1 MRFDSQSTVLNLA
14 GNNSHGGREKSGKA
28 GREEAT
34 DSSSSSSVLRKVA
47 EFQNVM
53 ADLYLQQAEADEML
67 FFLAVD
73 YKRILQSVDSALAY
87 RRRALKLLQK
97 EIKKNGG
104 SKVRSDKNLSGL
116 KNTLDH
122 TIFKKKLFPKMC
134 QIL

>member
-1 MRFDSQSTVLNLA
+1 MFCPSLRLMIA

-28 GREEAT
+28 GREEGS
-34 DSSSSSSVLRKVA
+34 DSSSVLRKVA

-97 EIKKNGG
+97 ELKKNGG
-104 SKVRSDKNLSGL
+104 SKVRSDKGQ
-116 KNTLDH
+116 D
-122 TIFKKKLFPKMC
+122 
-134 QIL
+134 QILLSKKYFIKPCPLSRGRLTPRK

>member
-1 MRFDSQSTVLNLA
+1 MRLIIA

-28 GREEAT
+28 GREEGS
-34 DSSSSSSVLRKVA
+34 DSSSVLRKVA

-104 SKVRSDKNLSGL
+104 SKVRSDKDMPQCPTLLNIFSNKYLLSE
-116 KNTLDH
+116 NASNFLDR
-122 TIFKKKLFPKMC
+122 
-134 QIL
+134 

>member
-1 MRFDSQSTVLNLA
+1 M
-14 GNNSHGGREKSGKA
+14 
-28 GREEAT
+28 
-34 DSSSSSSVLRKVA
+34 A

-97 EIKKNGG
+97 ELKKNGG
-104 SKVRSDKNLSGL
+104 SKVRPDKDKN
-116 KNTLDH
+116 
-122 TIFKKKLFPKMC
+122 
-134 QIL
+134 QILLSKKYLIKPCPLSRGRLTPRK

>member
-1 MRFDSQSTVLNLA
+1 MDLLESSICVQDLKLIIT

-28 GREEAT
+28 GREEGS
-34 DSSSSSSVLRKVA
+34 DSSSVLRKVA

-67 FFLAVD
+67 YFLAVD

-104 SKVRSDKNLSGL
+104 SKVRYPRD
-116 KNTLDH
+116 
-122 TIFKKKLFPKMC
+122 IPK
-134 QIL
+134 